1 MDPGPPLFLSHADMN
16 AAYHSGDAVP
26 LAITITWLTRYKD
39 AWWVIYERGWLR
51 VTDELTAA
59 DIDDCAA
66 RLATQASEVTSKQ
79 TQEESCQPP
88 R

>member
-1 MDPGPPLFLSHADMN
+1 MEPGPPLFLSHAGMN
-16 AAYHSGDAVP
+16 AACDSGDAVP
-26 LAITITWLTRYKD
+26 LATTITWLARYRD
-39 AWWVIYERGWLR
+39 AWWVIYEGGWLR

-66 RLATQASEVTSKQ
+66 RLAAQ
-79 TQEESCQPP
+79 TTDDTKEESCPPP

>member
-26 LAITITWLTRYKD
+26 LAITITWLARYCD

-51 VTDELTAA
+51 VTDELTSA

-66 RLATQASEVTSKQ
+66 RLAAQ
-79 TQEESCQPP
+79 TIDEPKEESCPPP